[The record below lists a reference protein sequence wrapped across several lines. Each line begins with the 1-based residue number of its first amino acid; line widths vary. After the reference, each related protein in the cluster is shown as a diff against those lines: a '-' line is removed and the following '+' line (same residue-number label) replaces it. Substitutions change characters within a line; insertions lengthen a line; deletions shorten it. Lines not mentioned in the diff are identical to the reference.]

1 MNFVDDSR
9 KIMLEVNT
17 DYPTILILIPI
28 HYIAINLPSS
38 SLSFN
43 FEPTFCDFYTAC
55 VKQNMCSAV

>member
-28 HYIAINLPSS
+28 HYIAINLQSS
-38 SLSFN
+38 SLLFN
-43 FEPTFCDFYTAC
+43 FEPTFLCEAEH
-55 VKQNMCSAV
+55 V